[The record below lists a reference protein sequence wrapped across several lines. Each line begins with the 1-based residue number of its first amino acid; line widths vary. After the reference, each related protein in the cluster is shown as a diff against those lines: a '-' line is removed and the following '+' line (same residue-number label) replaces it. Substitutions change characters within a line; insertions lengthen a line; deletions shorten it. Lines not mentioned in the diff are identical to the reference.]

1 MSQQGILAD
10 KTTSAPDIETLTGD
24 SGGAVG
30 ADGANNVNII
40 GGDTTTI
47 SGNPGTN
54 TLTVDT
60 SVSGYPITPFV
71 VGVSGQAG
79 YTTVQAAL
87 DAANTAGGGTVYLQ
101 PGSYTE
107 DLTLYDQVDLVGA
120 SGGSLVPGAQII
132 GIHTPPSTG
141 AMTVR
146 DIFLES
152 ATDIFFSAVAGSATI
167 NLIGVATKVVNG
179 FTLNI
184 PNWTG
189 KVLAFNILESQS
201 TDDGWINN
209 SGGAIIVAK
218 NITMGRGI
226 AQTMVTSGTVEIA
239 NCVVDCPVDF
249 QTGTNAVINSGSFFL
264 KTVTYSDDSSGEAA
278 NSMFSPTT
286 PTAAIIYNSSEDT
299 IFTSCGVNSAN
310 NPAIDGSGSGILTF
324 SGVDFVRN
332 NVINSALS
340 RAGGQSKSDSFQTI
354 NESSHLTMDD
364 TRISGEGT
372 AVSVNIDLIPKGSGV
387 ITSTTS
393 IHAPSISFDSGT
405 TVLDDYSEGTWT
417 PILEFGGGTTGI
429 TYSTQTAQ
437 FTVIGR
443 LCFFTFLVSLTSKG
457 TDTGGARIIGF
468 PFTSINNARDVPAI
482 FYSNF
487 TSSANYNSLRGRVLG
502 NNTEMALVQVS
513 DQGLTVV
520 NVTDTNLA
528 NTTSINGT
536 GFYCIQ

>member
-239 NCVVDCPVDF
+239 NCVVDCPVHF
-249 QTGTNAVINSGSFFL
+249 RTGTNAVIDSGSIFL
-264 KTVTYSDDSSGEAA
+264 KTVTLSDDRSG
-278 NSMFSPTT
+278 
-286 PTAAIIYNSSEDT
+286 
-299 IFTSCGVNSAN
+299 
-310 NPAIDGSGSGILTF
+310 
-324 SGVDFVRN
+324 
-332 NVINSALS
+332 
-340 RAGGQSKSDSFQTI
+340 
-354 NESSHLTMDD
+354 
-364 TRISGEGT
+364 
-372 AVSVNIDLIPKGSGV
+372 
-387 ITSTTS
+387 
-393 IHAPSISFDSGT
+393 
-405 TVLDDYSEGTWT
+405 
-417 PILEFGGGTTGI
+417 
-429 TYSTQTAQ
+429 
-437 FTVIGR
+437 
-443 LCFFTFLVSLTSKG
+443 
-457 TDTGGARIIGF
+457 
-468 PFTSINNARDVPAI
+468 
-482 FYSNF
+482 
-487 TSSANYNSLRGRVLG
+487 
-502 NNTEMALVQVS
+502 
-513 DQGLTVV
+513 
-520 NVTDTNLA
+520 
-528 NTTSINGT
+528 
-536 GFYCIQ
+536 